1 MEWLDLLFAAAPGK
15 AEREEVDDDRE
26 SELKAGHRV
35 EPVATNIAGRVN
47 EKDQQG
53 PVARDRFAMAI
64 CRLALGSRFRR
75 AMLIPILLRGY
86 STNENA
92 DENPFKF

>member
-47 EKDQQG
+47 EKDQQE
-53 PVARDRFAMAI
+53 ASRQRQIRDGDLPPGLRVEISTGNAHPNSA
-64 CRLALGSRFRR
+64 SR
-75 AMLIPILLRGY
+75 ILDKRECG
-86 STNENA
+86 
-92 DENPFKF
+92 